1 MKNYIIG
8 YTNQEYLFAGTLV
21 PKRVYTSEEKAKGKK
36 DLTEV
41 SEEDLVTLRGNKV
54 FAALEAT
61 KKIRVLD
68 KLPSWAI
75 SGVDREAALKARIK
89 ELEKAKGGVSTK
101 DLEDAKAETAAVT
114 AEAQKVID
122 DLRAQLAE
130 ATKAKE

>member
-1 MKNYIIG
+1 M
-8 YTNQEYLFAGTLV
+8 
-21 PKRVYTSEEKAKGKK
+21 
-36 DLTEV
+36 
-41 SEEDLVTLRGNKV
+41 TLRGNKV

-68 KLPSWAI
+68 KLPSWAV
-75 SGVDREAALKARIK
+75 SGVDREAALQARIK
-89 ELEKAKGGVSTK
+89 ELEKSKGSVSTK
-101 DLEDAKAETAAVT
+101 DLEAAKAETAAVT